1 MKKVIT
7 YGTFDMLHYG
17 HIKLLERAKELGD
30 YLIVAVTS
38 DYYDKTRGKINNQQS
53 LTERIANVKKT
64 GLADLIIIEE
74 YEGQKIDD
82 IKKYNIDIFTVGSD
96 WEGKFDYLNEYCS
109 VIYLPRT
116 KGISSTEIRSKKRS
130 ITMGLIGN
138 DLNYLKKY
146 KEEDKYVNG
155 IEIIGLC
162 TNELEEFPSTLKKLK
177 IINSNYKELM
187 NKVDSVFIKTEIKN
201 HYKYIKYAL
210 ENKKHVL
217 VESPIA
223 LTKKECKE
231 LFSIAKKNKCILME
245 SIRTAYSTA
254 YERLLLLIKCGKIG
268 KVLSVDAVCTS
279 LKDCDN
285 RKSLYEW
292 GPNALLPVLQILGT
306 KYNKKD
312 IISYTSKGDAF
323 TRINFLYDNAC
334 ASITVAEGAKSEGH
348 LIITGTQ
355 GYIYVPSPWWKTDYF
370 EIRYE
375 NQNDNKRY
383 FYQLDGEG
391 IRYELV
397 AFCTN
402 IANNTNK
409 TIYITKEISEEI
421 CSIIDSFNNRKNFYN
436 LI

>member
-17 HIKLLERAKELGD
+17 HINLLKNAKELGD

-38 DYYDKTRGKINNQQS
+38 DYYDKTRGKINNQQN

-82 IKKYNIDIFTVGSD
+82 IKKYGVDIFTVGSD
-96 WEGKFDYLNEYCS
+96 WEGKFDYLNEYCK

-116 KGISSTEIRSKKRS
+116 KGVSSTEIRSKKRNV
-130 ITMGLIGN
+130 TMGLIGN
-138 DLNYLKKY
+138 DLDYFKKY

-155 IEIIGLC
+155 IEIVGIC
-162 TNELEEFPSTLKKLK
+162 TDKLEEIPNNLKKLK
-177 IINSNYKELM
+177 IIESDYKELI
-187 NKVDSVFIKTEIKN
+187 NKVDCVFVKSDLKK
-201 HYKYIKYAL
+201 HYAYIKYAL

-231 LFSIAKKNKCILME
+231 LFTIAKKNKCILME

-279 LKDCDN
+279 LKKIDKY
-285 RKSLYEW
+285 KSLYEW
-292 GPNALLPVLQILGT
+292 GPNALLPVFQILGT

-312 IISYTSKGDAF
+312 IISYKPKGDAF
-323 TRINFLYDNAC
+323 TRINFLYDDAC

-348 LIITGTQ
+348 LIITGTRRI
-355 GYIYVPSPWWKTDYF
+355 YIYTISLV
-370 EIRYE
+370 E
-375 NQNDNKRY
+375 N
-383 FYQLDGEG
+383 
-391 IRYELV
+391 
-397 AFCTN
+397 
-402 IANNTNK
+402 
-409 TIYITKEISEEI
+409 
-421 CSIIDSFNNRKNFYN
+421 
-436 LI
+436 